1 MKKINKIAIG
11 GLLLTVLLLVVPKA
25 NQTANAA
32 RDPKLAN
39 LDTYTMSTPAPTD
52 RPIGQI
58 MGTTKVV
65 GHEAVVL
72 MDHETMQVRK
82 GSDVDVNALFPADY
96 AVENWQYYMD
106 KELRTME
113 LKKGCVTIGDFA
125 FARSGLESITL
136 PKGLIEIGYAA
147 FYHCDDLT
155 DIEIPDTVTRIDADA
170 FALTPWLESF
180 LSGDRLPEDD
190 FLVVGDGCLIAYRG
204 DDHIVVVPYGVKYI
218 GHKAFENHREIVDVM
233 YPDTIEYI
241 EDDAFKGCEY
251 KPAY

>member
-1 MKKINKIAIG
+1 MKKIKRIALG
-11 GLLLTVLLLVVPKA
+11 GLILIALLLAVPNA

-32 RDPKLAN
+32 KAPRVAN
-39 LDTYTMSTPAPTD
+39 LDTYCLPTPVPTD

-58 MGTTKVV
+58 VGTTTVV

-82 GSDVDVNALFPADY
+82 GSDVDVEALFPADY
-96 AVENWQYYMD
+96 YVTNWQYYME

-113 LKKGCVTIGDFA
+113 VAKGCVDIGDFA
-125 FARSGLESITL
+125 FARSGLRSITL
-136 PKGLIEIGYAA
+136 PKGLLEIGYAA
-147 FYHCDDLT
+147 FYHCDDLE
-155 DIEIPDTVTRIDADA
+155 DIQIPDTVTRIGADA
-170 FALTPWLESF
+170 FGFTPWLQSF
-180 LSGDRLPEDD
+180 MSGERLPGED

-204 DDHIVVVPYGVKYI
+204 DAPVVVIPYGVKYI
-218 GHKAFENHREIVDVM
+218 GHRVFENHQEIVDVR

-241 EDDAFKGCEY
+241 EEDAFKGCEY